1 VLQLRSVEYARNHGV
16 RIHCRSSFLDEP
28 GTFVVTEQETMEQP
42 LVTAVTHST
51 DEARVTLTGLPD
63 RPGVAGRVL
72 TAMAEANVNVDMIIQ
87 NEPETEGHG
96 ADMSFTVPR
105 ADLVIAS
112 EKLEAIKDELGFGE
126 VVTDPTMGQV
136 SLVGAGMKSHPGVAA
151 KAFSVIGEAGIN
163 IEMISTSPIKIS
175 CVISQDDVEKAV
187 VQLATAFDLDKDAV
201 RHEDVQGV
209 HRRSEEWAPRFV
221 EAGAVVVDNSSFW
234 RMHDDVP
241 LVVSEVNPDALDS
254 HRGIVA
260 NPNCSTMQM
269 VVALKPI
276 LDAVG
281 IERLVIST
289 YQSVSGTGQRAV
301 EELENQTR
309 SIIEA
314 KELATPSVYPH
325 RIAFNVLPQVESFKE
340 GDDYTTEERKMT
352 GETRKIL
359 GAPEIGVSATCAR
372 VPVYT
377 GHSESINVQTRD
389 PLSPEECRALLAEAP
404 GVIVLDN
411 PADGIYPL
419 AIDAAGRDEVFV
431 GRIRRDPSHERC
443 LNLWV
448 VGDNLRKGA
457 ATNAVQ
463 VAELL
468 HERNLLPAARAA

>member
-1 VLQLRSVEYARNHGV
+1 
-16 RIHCRSSFLDEP
+16 
-28 GTFVVTEQETMEQP
+28 
-42 LVTAVTHST
+42 
-51 DEARVTLTGLPD
+51 
-63 RPGVAGRVL
+63 
-72 TAMAEANVNVDMIIQ
+72 
-87 NEPETEGHG
+87 
-96 ADMSFTVPR
+96 
-105 ADLVIAS
+105 
-112 EKLEAIKDELGFGE
+112 
-126 VVTDPTMGQV
+126 
-136 SLVGAGMKSHPGVAA
+136 
-151 KAFSVIGEAGIN
+151 
-163 IEMISTSPIKIS
+163 
-175 CVISQDDVEKAV
+175 
-187 VQLATAFDLDKDAV
+187 
-201 RHEDVQGV
+201 
-209 HRRSEEWAPRFV
+209 
-221 EAGAVVVDNSSFW
+221 
-234 RMHDDVP
+234 VP
-241 LVVSEVNPDALDS
+241 LVVAEVNPDALDS

-314 KELATPSVYPH
+314 KELAAPSVYPH
-325 RIAFNVLPQVESFKE
+325 RIAFNVVPQVESFKD
-340 GDDYTTEERKMT
+340 GDDYTTEERKMMA
-352 GETRKIL
+352 ETRKIL
-359 GAPEIGVSATCAR
+359 GTDDLAVSATCAR

-389 PLSPEECRALLAEAP
+389 ELSPQECRELLSGAP

-411 PADGIYPL
+411 PGDGIYPL

-468 HERNLLPAARAA
+468 VERQLLAQVIGHRS